1 MKNLEVIKAWVRGQ
15 AARNKN
21 MKTDGR
27 SLYSYNLKI
36 AERKELCL
44 EIYDYTAEGGKFA
57 SPTTSQHVC
66 MVKREVDYAKV
77 VDVSH
82 VQLPYI
88 PRY

>member
-44 EIYDYTAEGGKFA
+44 EIYDYTSTGGNFV
-57 SPTTSQHVC
+57 SVTTSQHVN
-66 MVKREVDYAKV
+66 MTKRQVDYANI
-77 VDVSH
+77 VS
-82 VQLPYI
+82 VKEQ
-88 PRY
+88 